1 MKWVAA
7 VLMIVNVVIFL
18 GVSDRQVES
27 ALRESDF
34 KPDVNRESMMLL
46 QETLPT
52 ISGDPELQD
61 PDEAQAPTLITA
73 PDVSSDSDLQSNAI
87 EDNELAMVDVDIV
100 EVDINDGVNITVT
113 DGAVPDSSSEP
124 SEETQEGREIALAA
138 PPGQFSCYRVG
149 PFKDKSIWQ
158 GARQWVTDQ
167 GLEFVAVRSESR
179 ELRAVRVYV
188 GPFDSIN
195 AAQQDVDRLDSKELD
210 FFVYLRDNGEAR
222 ISLGYFTQE
231 ELAAKFVDYLSTQD
245 IEAKSQPEYR
255 TLGPFDWMDIKVKGT
270 SRWDFLERDW
280 QDAGV
285 KVTERQCTSG

>member
-27 ALRESDF
+27 AFRGNDF

-46 QETLPT
+46 QETLPINT
-52 ISGDPELQD
+52 GDQELRG
-61 PDEAQAPTLITA
+61 PDEAQTPTLVTA
-73 PDVSSDSDLQSNAI
+73 PDVSSDSDLQSTVI
-87 EDNELAMVDVDIV
+87 EDNELAMVDVDLV
-100 EVDINDGVNITVT
+100 EVDTNEDVNITVT
-113 DGAVPDSSSEP
+113 EEAVPDSSSEP
-124 SEETQEGREIALAA
+124 SEETQEGREIVLAA

-195 AAQQDVDRLDSKELD
+195 AAQQDVDRLDNKELD

-231 ELAAKFVDYLSTQD
+231 ELAAKFVDYLATQD

-255 TLGPFDWMDIKVKGT
+255 TLGPFDWMDIKAKST
-270 SRWDFLERDW
+270 SRWDLLERDW

-285 KVTERQCTSG
+285 KVTERQCASG

>member
-1 MKWVAA
+1 MKWIAA

-27 ALRESDF
+27 ALRSNDF

-46 QETLPT
+46 QETLPINLVESET
-52 ISGDPELQD
+52 QD
-61 PDEAQAPTLITA
+61 PDQAQAPTLITA
-73 PDVSSDSDLQSNAI
+73 PDVSSGSDLLSTAI
-87 EDNELAMVDVDIV
+87 EDNEMAMVDVDT
-100 EVDINDGVNITVT
+100 NGGVNITLT
-113 DGAVPDSSSEP
+113 EGAESGPNSEP

-195 AAQQDVDRLDSKELD
+195 AAQQDVDRLDNKELD

-231 ELAAKFVDYLSTQD
+231 ELAAKFVDYLSTQE

-255 TLGPFDWMDIKVKGT
+255 TLGPFDWMDINVKST
-270 SRWDFLERDW
+270 SRWDLLERDW